1 MSESFTCSLQVIKW
15 FYIYYLIFKSSW
27 QPHVEESAV
36 IIIPILQIRKMGLS
50 GNPTRKIKLRINV
63 LCPKQKLKGPRS
75 QEQMHILLRT
85 LNLSCK
91 SSLWVSEGTSQWYI
105 HWMQKICR
113 LGSGVFK
120 PADCG
125 CFAQKRCRAHSV
137 PSYKKEPEKAEKI
150 GKEDN
155 TGPLPACFALTLHHF
170 CGGES
175 GRGVRNIWPVK
186 DLEKRNRLPTN
197 GPFFLYSPHSSSLE
211 TGRIRELSWD
221 LSFLHE
227 AEGSPRMQ

>member
-1 MSESFTCSLQVIKW
+1 MVLLTEQGCHHQHPRKLHKWAEGPFKTLDIKLINQILLLTLENASSFSAYQSTIIHWIILMSESFTCSLQVIKW

-155 TGPLPACFALTLHHF
+155 TGP
-170 CGGES
+170 
-175 GRGVRNIWPVK
+175 
-186 DLEKRNRLPTN
+186 
-197 GPFFLYSPHSSSLE
+197 
-211 TGRIRELSWD
+211 
-221 LSFLHE
+221 
-227 AEGSPRMQ
+227 